1 MSKKCKSISSLLLK
15 LSCSDTH
22 GGGGESWVIVLQIG
36 GSSQSAGNKQGSTEP
51 SYVNNHSYY
60 NLKNQH
66 LVEDNYPP
74 PLPEICVTND
84 GYSYVDEIHT
94 TTNKS
99 SRSHQSQSSQKTG
112 GGGSKTSSGFYHYY
126 QNHRARRTQPRITQN
141 EKRYHSG
148 QDLYHPGMLYLVK
161 HGCFII
167 DDHNLLNY
175 CKNIRRIKLIRF
187 N

>member
-1 MSKKCKSISSLLLK
+1 MK
-15 LSCSDTH
+15 
-22 GGGGESWVIVLQIG
+22 
-36 GSSQSAGNKQGSTEP
+36 
-51 SYVNNHSYY
+51 YVNNHSYY

-74 PLPEICVTND
+74 PLPEINGSEICVTND

-99 SRSHQSQSSQKTG
+99 SRSSRQKTTSSSG
-112 GGGSKTSSGFYHYY
+112 GGGGGGGKDGSSSGLYHYY

-148 QDLYHPGMLYLVK
+148 QDANPGGMDELRSSR
-161 HGCFII
+161 CT
-167 DDHNLLNY
+167 
-175 CKNIRRIKLIRF
+175 NI
-187 N
+187 NSCS